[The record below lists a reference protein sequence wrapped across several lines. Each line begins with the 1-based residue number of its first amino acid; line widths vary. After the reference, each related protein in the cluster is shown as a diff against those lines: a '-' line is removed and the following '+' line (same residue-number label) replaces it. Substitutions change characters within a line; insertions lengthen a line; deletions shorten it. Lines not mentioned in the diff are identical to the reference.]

1 MNKRMHR
8 WYILSMTVA
17 GFIVVFSIGIYGW
30 DYYGTP
36 LPLRPDHAQ
45 HGLLSPIGFWGHGM
59 GFIGAFLMTFGVL
72 LYSLR
77 KRARWMAAV
86 GQIKHILELHIF
98 LCLLGPALIVF
109 HSAFKFGGI
118 IGVSFWCMVIV
129 VASGVIGRYL
139 YLQIPKTITGRE
151 ITPIELEKQIT
162 TLRDRLQ
169 KDDGIEED
177 LLQRLDALSAAFIE
191 TSRLSILRAFP
202 AMMIQNIRHDAR
214 VRALLQEFEKNRNPL
229 SSDAHTRLTMKAH
242 LQRQLANLTLT
253 QKMFRYWHMFH
264 LPFAVVM
271 FIIMIAHIVTA
282 FLFGYGWIFTS

>member
-1 MNKRMHR
+1 MHR

-98 LCLLGPALIVF
+98 LCLLGPTLIVF

-191 TSRLSILRAFP
+191 TSHLSILRAFP

>member
-1 MNKRMHR
+1 MHR